1 MLGVSLNVSSTKGAF
16 VMMSY
21 FGGGWWV
28 VLMWS
33 AMVLFW
39 GLVVWTVLLFV
50 GGVTLHRE
58 EDHDRSNPRQILD
71 QRFARG
77 EIENDEYGRLRH
89 LVVEDRSPVGSR
101 GGR

>member
-21 FGGGWWV
+21 FGGSWWV
-28 VLMWS
+28 VLMWA

-39 GLVVWTVLLFV
+39 GLVVWTVLLLV

-58 EDHDRSNPRQILD
+58 EDHDRSNPRQNLD
-71 QRFARG
+71 QQFARG
-77 EIENDEYGRLRH
+77 EIENDEYSRLRH
-89 LVVEDRSPVGSR
+89 LVIEDRSPVGSR